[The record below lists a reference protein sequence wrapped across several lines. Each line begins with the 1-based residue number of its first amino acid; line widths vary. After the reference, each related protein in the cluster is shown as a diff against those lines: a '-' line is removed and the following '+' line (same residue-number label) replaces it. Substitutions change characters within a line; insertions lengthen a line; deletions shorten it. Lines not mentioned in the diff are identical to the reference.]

1 MGLFLLRNFAVI
13 DENKG
18 LYRSAQPE
26 YSYEYKW
33 LKDTAQIDKI
43 INLRKESNHD
53 QFFAPTFGIQVSDY
67 KVPDHEVP
75 TLEQAKNFIDEIKAS
90 VKNNQKVLIHC
101 EHGHGRTSTFCVLAR
116 IATGWD
122 LKEAITEEENK
133 FHYSFQHE
141 VQKEFLLNNFKI

>member
-1 MGLFLLRNFAVI
+1 MKIKDFTARLSLN
-13 DENKG
+13 N
-18 LYRSAQPE
+18 
-26 YSYEYKW
+26 SYEYKW

-116 IATGWD
+116 IANRLGF
-122 LKEAITEEENK
+122 KRS
-133 FHYSFQHE
+133 HY
-141 VQKEFLLNNFKI
+141 